1 MANVT
6 GSPPQ
11 SAPLEAIN
19 GNEEATET
27 QRQQRIFQAF
37 RSIYDSKPVWIPVVR
52 HPSTNERYVIWSD
65 ITDCFPGVVRVQHDD
80 YFVPLMRDS
89 AMYRVKPH
97 GIRYHPGIV
106 LDVIFNG
113 PTSPSSPTHQQQQQ
127 RRVNRKRRTK
137 LQSNIHHNYQNP
149 STTTTSIDLPETMG
163 SSKTDID
170 WSDETNFTT
179 EAAYTAFMKVL
190 NRPVTT
196 VSHERK
202 HNEDETVERVQEV
215 KEMNEHENE
224 GEFENQGT
232 RLRDTE
238 PVESNEGD
246 ERDDTDD
253 FEDDAKSTKAG
264 ENNYADDVQPDGEI
278 KEIQDRHENGERK
291 AGMDTESGVQ
301 DEEIASVDQRSCV
314 QETKGA
320 INEDDYGISEEEKV
334 LKPKD
339 FYESVA
345 LYRRSVEDLAFSAN
359 ITNEHPLTI
368 SGVVGHRVK
377 AILQKRYHW
386 LNSRCSK
393 LFFILPVDDNESL
406 KAEMDA
412 DESNSLTCS
421 DFRIQF
427 CCDCGGVYGPWSE
440 LFLHWDTTGGGL
452 RYAVRKHKQEEFL
465 KTYGE
470 YIMGVIEILKYGV
483 RLNGIVLYVP
493 HPDQEI
499 QKRLSLSLKFLQS
512 QGFTTSEQHFQSVSE
527 HDSATLTTV
536 KLILPLD
543 EKDMMALPEYF
554 DTPRGVYSFGG
565 MNAYLTTEGD
575 VRWVSLIHLIN
586 MSPDDELKAV
596 MDFSKH
602 PASQVSEF
610 DGSLGAFRAIIT
622 TRERARDFY
631 ALAGKL
637 TTICA
642 LRLFLDWEI
651 TQQDLKELQH
661 AVAKIQAA
669 VVKVMLRR
677 EPNHRR
683 DFPIFDSG
691 FAGVVMEALVNKR
704 IEAFLIEHGSDDPPS
719 VYGYNERHCFDS
731 SMTDGSLFLRDT
743 TTGKLKVNL
752 HVPNIDNAL
761 TMLRSTIK
769 GLHHLSE
776 LKLTLD
782 FWKSIEIKFIK
793 PGQPGSEIV
802 DKHYMTSNPAL
813 FFASRGGLDAINYTC
828 HIEEMIDLWT
838 LRSTALVD
846 LHVGYSFAKNRN
858 LIRDAIK
865 TNRNLRALHLW
876 NDVMDDPSQV
886 YEAYKSIMANHPTL
900 TTFEI
905 QQKHAPGCLSE
916 FQWRNM
922 SDRAKMTV
930 SVRSH
935 PMDKIA
941 NVLQKYPTLISTLN
955 MEGLP
960 AQDAAVLEKSFRPK
974 KGPFKLHDLSISDLE
989 SMEIIALEDLKKV
1002 IMRGNILGI
1011 RVYCGY
1017 SMGKEKISPSEEN
1030 ANKVVDFVMA
1040 IRSKI
1045 TEFNVYGEWCS
1056 LVIKAIE
1063 DRLMDSVSMPRLT
1076 SLTLASESQQP
1087 LKLPT
1092 WVMLFL
1098 AYKSRTGRVQRLHAD
1113 PPVTVAP
1120 LRTIFLSHF
1129 EVSEAEWMAVMTMVD
1144 FEELKELRLTL
1155 AAPISQ
1161 ASLMVLVDRIPA
1173 VNKLQ
1178 SISIEAPSL
1187 TDNESIQ
1194 CANAIYRKVD
1204 NKHVA
1209 VMINRYINDF
1219 Y

>member
-1 MANVT
+1 MTDVT
-6 GSPPQ
+6 GPPPQ
-11 SAPLEAIN
+11 LAPLEAIN
-19 GNEEATET
+19 SNGDASEA
-27 QRQQRIFQAF
+27 QKQQRIFQAF

-65 ITDCFPGVVRVQHDD
+65 VADCFPGVVRVQHDD

-89 AMYRVKPH
+89 AMYR
-97 GIRYHPGIV
+97 
-106 LDVIFNG
+106 G
-113 PTSPSSPTHQQQQQ
+113 PSSPSSPTHQPQQQ
-127 RRVNRKRRTK
+127 RRANRKRRTK
-137 LQSNIHHNYQNP
+137 LQSNILHNYQNP
-149 STTTTSIDLPETMG
+149 STTTTSTDLPGTLG
-163 SSKTDID
+163 SSKRDID

-190 NRPVTT
+190 KRPVSK
-196 VSHERK
+196 VGHERK
-202 HNEDETVERVQEV
+202 HKVDEIAEEIQEV
-215 KEMNEHENE
+215 KEMNEHDNE
-224 GEFENQGT
+224 GGFENHGT
-232 RLRDTE
+232 RLRGTE
-238 PVESNEGD
+238 PAGSDEG
-246 ERDDTDD
+246 EEGEGDDTDD

-264 ENNYADDVQPDGEI
+264 DDSYAGEALAGDEQPGDKI
-278 KEIQDRHENGERK
+278 KGIQDRYEKGKRK
-291 AGMDTESGVQ
+291 TGMDTESGTQ
-301 DEEIASVDQRSCV
+301 DEEAASMDQQSCV

-320 INEDDYGISEEEKV
+320 ISEDGYDTNDEEKV

-345 LYRRSVEDLAFSAN
+345 LYRRSVEDLAFSTN

-412 DESNSLTCS
+412 DASDNMTCS

-440 LFLHWDTTGGGL
+440 LFLHWDTTGGEL
-452 RYAVRKHKQEEFL
+452 RYTIKKHKQEEFL

-470 YIMGVIEILKYGV
+470 YIMGVVEILKYGV

-512 QGFTTSEQHFQSVSE
+512 QGFPTSKQHFRLVSG
-527 HDSATLTTV
+527 HDSATLATV
-536 KLILPLD
+536 KPILPLD

-661 AVAKIQAA
+661 AMAKIQAA

-731 SMTDGSLFLRDT
+731 SMTDGSHFLRDT
-743 TTGKLKVNL
+743 ITGKLKVNL

-802 DKHYMTSNPAL
+802 DKNYMASNPAL
-813 FFASRGGLDAINYTC
+813 FFANRGGLDTINYTC

-865 TNRNLRALHLW
+865 MNRNLRALHLW
-876 NDVMDDPSQV
+876 NDAMDDPSQV

-955 MEGLP
+955 MDGLP

-974 KGPFKLHDLSISDLE
+974 KGPFKLHDLSISDPE

-1002 IMRGNILGI
+1002 IMRGNIPGV

-1017 SMGKEKISPSEEN
+1017 SMSKEKINPSEEN

-1040 IRSKI
+1040 IRPKI
-1045 TEFNVYGEWCS
+1045 TEFNIYGEWCS

-1076 SLTLASESQQP
+1076 SLTLMSESQQP

-1098 AYKSRTGRVQRLHAD
+1098 AYKSRNDRMQGLHAD
-1113 PPVTVAP
+1113 PPVTIAP
-1120 LRTIFLSHF
+1120 LKTIFLSHF
-1129 EVSEAEWMAVMTMVD
+1129 EVSEAEWMAVMTMID

-1161 ASLMVLVDRIPA
+1161 ASLMILVDRIPA

-1187 TDNESIQ
+1187 DDKESIQ